1 MRRRSVFIFRRDLRL
16 RDNLGLIRAL
26 AESDAVV
33 PVFIFDP
40 RQTDAGQN
48 AYFSERSFA
57 FLCGALRELD
67 AELRENR
74 SRLFVFSGEPHELLA
89 SLIAHDGIDAVY
101 VNTDYTPFSRTRDQ
115 MLARTC
121 ADGAVSFISCEDVA
135 LSPIET
141 LRTGDGH
148 LYSVFTPFMRKAM
161 THEVP
166 RPQEARGTFYGGML
180 ATQGSEIPASDAAG
194 RSHGLTLLGRLS
206 SLTGYGA
213 SRDRL
218 GEDGTSRLSVHHK
231 FGTISIRETHWV
243 AKDAGLDAQFVSE
256 LYWRDFYLYIARHFP
271 HVFGRSFL
279 PWGDYLRWENDEEQF
294 RAWQEGKTGF
304 PIVDA
309 GMRQLKETGW
319 MHNRARMIVASFLTK
334 NLLIDW
340 RWGEK
345 HFARHLIDYDPASNN
360 GGWQWSASVGAD
372 PRPLRI
378 FNPYA
383 QAQKYDADAT
393 YIKTWVPELG
403 DIDTS
408 LLTDGKP
415 RDFSTLAQYPPP
427 IIDYTMSY
435 RRAQEAYREAK
446 RAYQVSQE

>member
-1 MRRRSVFIFRRDLRL
+1 MNRQAAFIFRRDLRL
-16 RDNLGLIRAL
+16 HDNLGLIRAL
-26 AESDAVV
+26 AESEAVV

-40 RQTDAGQN
+40 RQADAEKN
-48 AYFSERSFA
+48 EYFSERSFA

-67 AELRENR
+67 RELREKG
-74 SRLFVFSGEPHELLA
+74 SRLVVCRGAPQEVLA
-89 SLIAHDGIDAVY
+89 SLLSRDEIDAVY
-101 VNTDYTPFSRTRDQ
+101 VNRDYTPFSRARDAE
-115 MLARTC
+115 LARTC
-121 ADGAVSFISCEDVA
+121 AEAGVPFVSCEDIA
-135 LSPIET
+135 LSPIEK

-148 LYSVFTPFMRKAM
+148 LYAVFTPFMRKAM
-161 THEVP
+161 THDVP
-166 RPQEARGTFYGGML
+166 RPRAAHGRFF
-180 ATQGSEIPASDAAG
+180 AGSLQTGVEEIPASDIVARPAG
-194 RSHGLTLLGRLS
+194 LRLLTRLA
-206 SLTGYGA
+206 SLTAYA
-213 SRDRL
+213 SSRDRL

-231 FGTISIRETHWV
+231 FGTVSIRETYWA
-243 AKDAGLDAQFVSE
+243 AKNAGLDAQFVGE

-345 HFARHLIDYDPASNN
+345 HFAQHLIDYDPSSNN

-372 PRPLRI
+372 TRPLRI

-383 QAQKYDADAT
+383 QAQKYDSDAT
-393 YIKTWVPELG
+393 YIKTWVPELA
-403 DIDTS
+403 DVDS
-408 LLTDGKP
+408 ALLVDGKP
-415 RDFSTLAQYPPP
+415 RDFSALAPYPAP
-427 IIDYTMSY
+427 IIDYAMSY

-446 RAYQVSQE
+446 RTHRASQQ